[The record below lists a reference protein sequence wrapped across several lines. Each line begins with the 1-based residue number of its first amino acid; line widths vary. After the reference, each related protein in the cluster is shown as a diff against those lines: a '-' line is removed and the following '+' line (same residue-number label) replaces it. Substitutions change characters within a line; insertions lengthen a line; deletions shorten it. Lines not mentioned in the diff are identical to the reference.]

1 MMTTNAEEHD
11 TVTIMEQGTISK
23 DVDSNLNVLLPKQYL
38 DRCVNDK
45 IQHAIQS
52 FLSRPIP
59 IFQGTWASTASRG
72 TILNTNIFPKDLL
85 GSFTNN
91 TYKLDGF
98 VSLSATI
105 VYRVQVNSV
114 ATQAGAL
121 IAHYVPYSEYMN
133 SHTQWYSASGV
144 TDIVGASG
152 CRRVEMNL
160 ANETAM
166 EIRVPLS
173 GPYAAFNLV
182 TGQGSFGSITL
193 SVYSPLSSQAASSCS
208 FTILAWFEDVDVRF
222 PTSATLT
229 TNFAQVGSEMKKMQ
243 RTGVISSATGQIG
256 RGIAQ
261 VLPVVGLGWLSS
273 PVSML
278 ADGAEFILKA
288 LGFSK
293 PAVEAPNALMKIA
306 PTRFFLNGDGADTS
320 HKLAISAT
328 NALTCVTGWAGTDI
342 DEMRLDYVAGR
353 PCFTRAFNWSTTD
366 AADTQIFAIPT
377 GPLYTQVLSTKI
389 ANAWV
394 RTVSMPLC
402 AKVASMYSM
411 WRGDLVFT
419 FRVVKTQFH
428 SGRLIAS
435 FRPYSY
441 TDTTRTQ
448 AQPAYNYFT
457 ELDLSLGTDFTFRVP
472 YVATRP
478 FLFTNYD
485 MDNAFAS
492 SDVRNSATGTMTISV
507 MNPLIAAST
516 VASTVEVLV
525 EVHMENATFVSPV
538 KPRHLPYGIPNVAQV
553 GSAPRVVKGKSASE
567 ITPDAIVLTEHG
579 MCVGEAALS
588 LRHLLKQFYP
598 LATVTLNSQAATASA
613 PGQSGKAFTLYPWAP
628 VIPQLGSITA
638 TTVNNQKPS
647 YANVYTYGT
656 TVISEIPDMY
666 SNLYCNYA
674 FFRGSIRYKI
684 VVTKKSTAFDSELP
698 IRVLMNT
705 WTQDSSGSYT
715 PSMQTATPANT
726 NGTYSNLGSGPIQ
739 PVYDVAATTA
749 GSTAYQVG
757 FVETELPII
766 YNKDGIV
773 EFEVPFYNSGH
784 SVPTNYGLNNPSTMR
799 SIVYPVPQVTV
810 FCEAFPTC
818 TVQIYRG
825 VGDDFEFGALLG
837 VPQHAVWQL
846 MNPPT

>member
-1 MMTTNAEEHD
+1 MMTTKSEQHD

-23 DVDSNLNVLLPKQYL
+23 DVDPNLIVSLPKQYL
-38 DRCVNDK
+38 DRCVQDK
-45 IQHAIQS
+45 DQHAIQS

-59 IFQGTWASTASRG
+59 IFQGTWSSTAIKG
-72 TILNTNIFPKDLL
+72 TVLNNNVFPKDLL
-85 GSFTNN
+85 GSLTNN

-98 VSLSATI
+98 VSFSATV

-114 ATQAGAL
+114 PTQAGAL
-121 IAHYVPYSEYMN
+121 VAHYVPYSEYMN
-133 SHTQWYSASGV
+133 SHTQWYSSGTT
-144 TDIVGASG
+144 TDLVAATG
-152 CRRVEMNL
+152 CRRVQMNL
-160 ANETAM
+160 ANETSM

-173 GPYAAFNLV
+173 GPYASFNLV

-193 SVYSPLSSQAASSCS
+193 SVYSALSSQAASSCS

-229 TNFAQVGSEMKKMQ
+229 TNFAQVGSEMKKMES
-243 RTGVISSATGQIG
+243 TGVISSATGQIG
-256 RGIAQ
+256 RGIAKI
-261 VLPVVGLGWLSS
+261 LPVVGLGWLST
-273 PVSML
+273 PFNLL
-278 ADGAEFILKA
+278 ADGAEFVLKA

-293 PAVEAPNALMKIA
+293 PSVEAPNTIMKIA

-320 HKLAISAT
+320 HKLAISAS
-328 NALTCVTGWAGTDI
+328 NALTSIPGWAGTDI
-342 DEMRLDYVAGR
+342 DEMRLDYIAGR
-353 PCFTRAFNWSTTD
+353 PCFTRAFNWSIND
-366 AADTQIFAIPT
+366 IADTQIFSIPT

-389 ANAWV
+389 ANAWT
-394 RTVSMPLC
+394 RTVSLPLC
-402 AKVASMYSM
+402 AKVASLYSM
-411 WRGDLVFT
+411 WRGDLVYT

-435 FRPYSY
+435 FRPYNYADSS
-441 TDTTRTQ
+441 RTQ
-448 AQPAYNYFT
+448 LMPAYNYFT

-472 YVATRP
+472 FVSTRP

-485 MDNAFAS
+485 MDNALSS
-492 SDVRNSATGTMTISV
+492 SDVRNSASGTMTISV
-507 MNPLIAAST
+507 MNPLIAAGT

-525 EVHMENATFVSPV
+525 EVHMENATFVAPV
-538 KPRHLPYGIPNVAQV
+538 KPRHLPFGIPNVAQV
-553 GSAPRVVKGKSASE
+553 GSTPRVVKGKNASE
-567 ITPDAIVLTEHG
+567 ITPSAINLTEHG

-598 LATVTLNSQAATASA
+598 LATVTLNSQAATATL
-613 PGQSGKAFTLYPWAP
+613 PGQSGKAFTLFPWAP
-628 VIPQLGSITA
+628 VIPQSGSITA

-656 TVISEIPDMY
+656 TVFNEIPDMF
-666 SNLYCNYA
+666 SILYPNYA

-684 VVTKKSTAFDSELP
+684 VVAKKSASFDSELP
-698 IRVLMNT
+698 IKVYMNT
-705 WTQDSSGSYT
+705 WTQDSQGPYT
-715 PSMQTATPANT
+715 PSMQIATPANT
-726 NGTYSNLGSGPIQ
+726 NGTYTLLGSGPIQ

-749 GSTAYQVG
+749 GSSTYQPG
-757 FVETELPII
+757 FVEIELPII

-784 SVPTNYGLNNPSTMR
+784 SVPTNYGLDTPLSMR

-810 FCEAFPTC
+810 YCDAFPTC
-818 TVQIYRG
+818 TLQVYRG

-837 VPQHAVWQL
+837 APQHAAWQL
-846 MNPPT
+846 MNAPT